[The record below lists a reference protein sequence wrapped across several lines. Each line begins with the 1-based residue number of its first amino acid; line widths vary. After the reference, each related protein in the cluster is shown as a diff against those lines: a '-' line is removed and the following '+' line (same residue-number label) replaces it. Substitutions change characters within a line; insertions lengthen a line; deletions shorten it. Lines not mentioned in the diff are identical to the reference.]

1 MKISLDTSGYSRL
14 AQQPQELVKCV
25 DEAAVVYL
33 SSIMLGELF
42 AGFCL
47 GKREKENRR
56 ELADFLELPGVSV
69 VNIDSVIADRY
80 GILVKMLRKQGTP
93 IPTNDIWIAAVALE
107 TGSRLISY
115 DTHFECIP
123 GLLVIAP

>member
-1 MKISLDTSGYSRL
+1 MKICLDTSGYSRL
-14 AQQPQELVKCV
+14 AQQHQELVKCV
-25 DEAAVVYL
+25 DEADAVYL
-33 SSIMLGELF
+33 PSIMLGELF

>member
-14 AQQPQELVKCV
+14 ALQHPELVKCV
-25 DEAAVVYL
+25 DEADAVYL
-33 SSIMLGELF
+33 SCIMLGELF

-47 GKREKENRR
+47 GRREKENRR

-69 VNIDSVIADRY
+69 VNIDAAIADRY
-80 GILVKMLRKQGTP
+80 GILVKVLRKQGTP

-107 TGSRLISY
+107 TGSRLLSY
-115 DTHFECIP
+115 DTHFDCIP
-123 GLLVIAP
+123 GLLVVAP

>member
-1 MKISLDTSGYSRL
+1 
-14 AQQPQELVKCV
+14 
-25 DEAAVVYL
+25 
-33 SSIMLGELF
+33 MLGELF

-69 VNIDSVIADRY
+69 VNIDLVIADRY
-80 GILVKMLRKQGTP
+80 GIIVKALRKQGTP